1 MLRKA
6 RMKYSREAVDGFR
19 MRGQDVT
26 RLESFSDAV
35 FGFALTL
42 LVVSLEVPRSFAD
55 LIDAM
60 RGFPAF
66 AVCFAMLAMLWNSH
80 YKFSRRYGLDDGTT
94 RFLTCVLLFIVLVY
108 VYPLKFLFNLS
119 INDMI
124 FGNSAAVPV
133 IKEGDL
139 PMLLTIY
146 GLGFAGVY
154 LALTLLYLHAWRLR
168 DALELSEIEKL
179 DTRFGIYRL
188 SSVVVLG
195 LLAAGLALIRSF
207 SAWAGLSYLLLFP
220 ILRGFRMI
228 HQRRR
233 ATLIAGR
240 RNLEL
245 YNAPAHAAQRNCR
258 TGASPAAFVRRLCQT
273 LNPSESAFHRNALQS
288 EL

>member
-1 MLRKA
+1 MLREA
-6 RMKYSREAVDGFR
+6 RLKYSRDVVDGFR

-42 LVVSLEVPRSFAD
+42 LVVSLEVPKSFAD

-66 AVCFAMLAMLWNSH
+66 AVCFAMLAMVWNSH
-80 YKFSRRYGLDDGTT
+80 YKFSRRYSLDDGTT

-124 FGNSAAVPV
+124 FGNSTAVPV

-139 PMLLTIY
+139 PMLLAIY
-146 GLGFAGVY
+146 GVGFAGVY
-154 LALTLLYLHAWRLR
+154 LVLTLLYLHAWQLR

-195 LLAAGLALIRSF
+195 LIAAGLALIRSF
-207 SAWAGLSYLLLFP
+207 SAWAGLIYLLFFP

-228 HQRRR
+228 HRRR
-233 ATLIAGR
+233 RVALIAAGG
-240 RNLEL
+240 
-245 YNAPAHAAQRNCR
+245 
-258 TGASPAAFVRRLCQT
+258 T
-273 LNPSESAFHRNALQS
+273 
-288 EL
+288 

>member
-1 MLRKA
+1 
-6 RMKYSREAVDGFR
+6 
-19 MRGQDVT
+19 
-26 RLESFSDAV
+26 
-35 FGFALTL
+35 
-42 LVVSLEVPRSFAD
+42 
-55 LIDAM
+55 
-60 RGFPAF
+60 
-66 AVCFAMLAMLWNSH
+66 MLAMLWNSH

-188 SSVVVLG
+188 SSVVILG
-195 LLAAGLALIRSF
+195 LIAAALALIRSF
-207 SAWAGLSYLLLFP
+207 SAWAGLIYLLLFP

-233 ATLIAGR
+233 ATLIA
-240 RNLEL
+240 
-245 YNAPAHAAQRNCR
+245 A
-258 TGASPAAFVRRLCQT
+258 GAT
-273 LNPSESAFHRNALQS
+273 
-288 EL
+288 